1 MKKTLTALC
10 LLGVLTLQAQQNNS
24 LLSQDFWRNNPTIE
38 ELKMAIDKGNS
49 PTETNAM
56 HMDPATLAINSNAS
70 ADIIKLLLSQK
81 GIDLNRPLHE
91 QRTYLH
97 WATMRGNTEVISY
110 LISKGANIHQK
121 DDHELTPLALALNA
135 GTCKKEIIELYFKA
149 GLNPQTSYADGANL
163 LLMVAPYDKDMELTN
178 YLLSKG
184 ISLQSKDTNGATAAD
199 YAARKGNIGMI
210 QALQQ
215 KGVKLTNNALLMAA
229 QGTRRDANT
238 VDVFNYLID
247 GQKLSPAVKDK
258 EGNTLLQLV
267 AKKQKQEE
275 VAAYLISKGVPVNAA
290 TANGETALTMA
301 MAYGSSSMVALLLDN
316 KADINVVDKK
326 GYNLTHYLM
335 QSFRAAGS
343 RGGMRGGPGAPP
355 AGMAPNNGSPA
366 KDEFAEKMKIL
377 QDRNFN
383 LIASQ
388 KDGSTILHYAATAGD
403 LALVKKVVAMGV
415 SLNAQNDDGMTALVK
430 AASTAKDDKVLRYLV
445 EAGADKT
452 LKTSFDE
459 SAYDLVK
466 NNENFKKNNID
477 IEFLK

>member
-1 MKKTLTALC
+1 
-10 LLGVLTLQAQQNNS
+10 
-24 LLSQDFWRNNPTIE
+24 
-38 ELKMAIDKGNS
+38 
-49 PTETNAM
+49 
-56 HMDPATLAINSNAS
+56 
-70 ADIIKLLLSQK
+70 
-81 GIDLNRPLHE
+81 
-91 QRTYLH
+91 
-97 WATMRGNTEVISY
+97 
-110 LISKGANIHQK
+110 
-121 DDHELTPLALALNA
+121 
-135 GTCKKEIIELYFKA
+135 
-149 GLNPQTSYADGANL
+149 
-163 LLMVAPYDKDMELTN
+163 
-178 YLLSKG
+178 
-184 ISLQSKDTNGATAAD
+184 
-199 YAARKGNIGMI
+199 MI

-377 QDRNFN
+377 QDRHFN
-383 LIASQ
+383 LIAPQ

>member
-10 LLGVLTLQAQQNNS
+10 LWGVLTLQAQQNNS

-199 YAARKGNIGMI
+199 YAARKGNIEMI
-210 QALQQ
+210 KSLQQ
-215 KGVKLTNNALLMAA
+215 KGVQLTNNALLMAA
-229 QGTRRDANT
+229 QGTRRDGNT
-238 VDVFNYLID
+238 VDIFKFLID
-247 GQKLSPAVKDK
+247 EQKLNPAIKDK
-258 EGNTLLQLV
+258 EGTTLLQLV
-267 AKKQKQEE
+267 VRKPNQEE
-275 VAAYLISKGVPVNAA
+275 VATYLIAKGVNVNAA
-290 TANGETALTMA
+290 SNTTGETALTLA
-301 MAYGSSSMVALLLDN
+301 MAFGSSSMVALLLDN

-335 QSFRAAGS
+335 QSFRATGG

-377 QDRNFN
+377 QDRHFN
-383 LIASQ
+383 LIAPQ
-388 KDGSTILHYAATAGD
+388 KDGSTILHYAATVGD
-403 LALVKKVVAMGV
+403 LALVKKVV
-415 SLNAQNDDGMTALVK
+415 
-430 AASTAKDDKVLRYLV
+430 
-445 EAGADKT
+445 
-452 LKTSFDE
+452 
-459 SAYDLVK
+459 
-466 NNENFKKNNID
+466 
-477 IEFLK
+477 